1 MESQN
6 LNFSPKNMEKGG
18 AVRSIDG
25 VRRRVLTGTEGVV
38 AVGLCHHRGWPASAS
53 GLGICT
59 VRPEEGSGADSSRR
73 WRRGS

>member
-1 MESQN
+1 MESQKSKF
-6 LNFSPKNMEKGG
+6 LAQKHGKGC

-25 VRRRVLTGTEGVV
+25 VVRRVLTGTEGVV

-73 WRRGS
+73 RRGS